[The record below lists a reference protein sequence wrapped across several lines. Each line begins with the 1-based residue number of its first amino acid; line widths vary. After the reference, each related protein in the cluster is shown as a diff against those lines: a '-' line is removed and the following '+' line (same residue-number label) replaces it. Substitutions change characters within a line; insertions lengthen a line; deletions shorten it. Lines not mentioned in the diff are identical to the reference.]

1 MTIVKELT
9 LVNKYGMH
17 VRPAGALAK
26 ACQKYAC
33 DVTVENAG
41 VSVSGKSVLGLM
53 TLEAPVGTVLTVTAA
68 GGNIFSEPFTIS
80 TDKYSYGVGEPLV
93 KGGRYDSLLSH
104 FGKDSPAIGFAITV
118 DQLMLALERQ

>member
-1 MTIVKELT
+1 MTITKELT

-26 ACQKYAC
+26 VCQKYSC

-41 VSVSGKSVLGLM
+41 ASVSGKSVLGLM

-68 GGNIFSEPFTIS
+68 GDDADLAMTEIE
-80 TDKYSYGVGEPLV
+80 ELV
-93 KGGRYDSLLSH
+93 RNH
-104 FGKDSPAIGFAITV
+104 FGIAD
-118 DQLMLALERQ
+118 E

>member
-1 MTIVKELT
+1 VTITKELT

-33 DVTVENAG
+33 DVTVANAG

-68 GGNIFSEPFTIS
+68 GDDADLAMAEIE
-80 TDKYSYGVGEPLV
+80 ELV
-93 KGGRYDSLLSH
+93 RNH
-104 FGKDSPAIGFAITV
+104 FGIAD
-118 DQLMLALERQ
+118 E

>member
-1 MTIVKELT
+1 MTITKELT

-33 DVTVENAG
+33 DVTVGNAG

-53 TLEAPVGTVLTVTAA
+53 TLEAPVGTVLTVTATGDDA
-68 GGNIFSEPFTIS
+68 DLAMSEI
-80 TDKYSYGVGEPLV
+80 EELV
-93 KGGRYDSLLSH
+93 RNH
-104 FGKDSPAIGFAITV
+104 FGIAD
-118 DQLMLALERQ
+118 E

>member
-1 MTIVKELT
+1 MTITKELT

-26 ACQKYAC
+26 VCQKYAC

-41 VSVSGKSVLGLM
+41 DSVSGKSVLGLM

-68 GGNIFSEPFTIS
+68 GDDADLAMAEIE
-80 TDKYSYGVGEPLV
+80 ELV
-93 KGGRYDSLLSH
+93 RNH
-104 FGKDSPAIGFAITV
+104 FGIAD
-118 DQLMLALERQ
+118 E